1 MQPDSASGPRAPQQ
15 QSQHP
20 FPYPSLHATL
30 GDAARNGAGVPNAS
44 AARAVTAPAPTPR
57 AAPRGPAPGSYPGA
71 DRGMSDPE
79 ILLINLSR
87 CIFEVLA
94 GARDLEQ
101 MARWVTDDVYRNLL
115 SRDVLSKRARAV
127 TKRPNII
134 PAFTIGNIRMSEPRE
149 GVVEAVVMVHSRAR
163 ARVIAF
169 RLEAV
174 NNRWRA
180 SSFKVL

>member
-1 MQPDSASGPRAPQQ
+1 MQPDSASGQRTSQQ
-15 QSQHP
+15 QSQHGP
-20 FPYPSLHATL
+20 QHGSLHATL
-30 GDAARNGAGVPNAS
+30 GDAARNGAGVPS
-44 AARAVTAPAPTPR
+44 AAAPRPATPQAAPSR
-57 AAPRGPAPGSYPGA
+57 AAPGTYPGA
-71 DRGMSDPE
+71 DRGMPDPE
-79 ILLINLSR
+79 TLLINLSR

-115 SRDVLSKRARAV
+115 ARDVLSKRARAV
-127 TKRPNII
+127 TQRSNMI
-134 PAFTIGNIRMSEPRE
+134 PAFTIGNIRMYEPRE

-163 ARVIAF
+163 ARVIAY